1 MRKSGILHI
10 ILSIILENFGK
21 IHCFHKKVGTFSIEN
36 QNDFQFKKKSLLF
49 TSKSGIP
56 LTKR

>member
-1 MRKSGILHI
+1 MRKSGNLHI

-36 QNDFQFKKKSLLF
+36 QNDFHLKKKSLLF